1 MQLKPDV
8 EVIFEFVGYRKN
20 NLYEGYRPAHLIYE
34 DCLTTGLHSYYNLEN
49 NIKGE
54 LKGTI
59 TFVSPEDYPACLW
72 IGKKITM
79 YEGKN
84 VVGYAT
90 ITNIFNPILCK
101 FEKEQGYSRS
111 AINAQLNEMI
121 KQNKAL
127 GRKSCMSKIV
137 APRHILDYCS
147 INDEGDKLFQ
157 KLKDMYEGE
166 YSYVYKVTC
175 KCNNNKFM
183 VYKDSHPT
191 VIVECC
197 ACKRRIIVYNLS
209 FYPSAT
215 KLSKEYT
222 MHCVSDSAT
231 EVYVNYEYSDEYKY
245 EDDVDFDLNDIVWA
259 KVFIK
264 KGDSINKILDD
275 ETS

>member
-1 MQLKPDV
+1 
-8 EVIFEFVGYRKN
+8 
-20 NLYEGYRPAHLIYE
+20 
-34 DCLTTGLHSYYNLEN
+34 
-49 NIKGE
+49 
-54 LKGTI
+54 
-59 TFVSPEDYPACLW
+59 
-72 IGKKITM
+72 
-79 YEGKN
+79 
-84 VVGYAT
+84 
-90 ITNIFNPILCK
+90 
-101 FEKEQGYSRS
+101 
-111 AINAQLNEMI
+111 
-121 KQNKAL
+121 
-127 GRKSCMSKIV
+127 
-137 APRHILDYCS
+137 
-147 INDEGDKLFQ
+147 
-157 KLKDMYEGE
+157 MYEGE

-197 ACKRRIIVYNLS
+197 ACKRRIIVYDLS

-264 KGDSINKILDD
+264 GYVLR
-275 ETS
+275 